1 MLNELKSLFLAG
13 IGSAAYTYEKAVKLI
28 EEMVK
33 KGKITVEEGKQLSE
47 ELKKNVSAKKE
58 QIKPLN
64 KEELLSILNNLNFA
78 SKEDIASIDERLK
91 KIEEKINNN

>member
-64 KEELLSILNNLNFA
+64 KEELLSILDNLNFA